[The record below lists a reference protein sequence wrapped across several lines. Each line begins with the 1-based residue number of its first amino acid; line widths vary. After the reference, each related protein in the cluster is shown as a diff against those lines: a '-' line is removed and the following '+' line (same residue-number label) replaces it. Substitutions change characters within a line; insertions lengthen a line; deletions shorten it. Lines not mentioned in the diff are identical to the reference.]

1 MAKNVN
7 MNEIENKK
15 VRNIIEEIKNANND
29 INDFSNM
36 KLKSDIVLYSKYISS
51 ILNEKEINKIIGLLD
66 KSKEEE
72 KNEEENIQE
81 LIPLSYRCLN
91 SDHGEKYITLDRKKQ
106 NLICKNCYLSGALE
120 TNLELNQPFIDQYL
134 KEEEQKKLNEES
146 PQNVIKET
154 SEESKNSESVEKL
167 INQYQMKKIISPKK
181 HTR

>member
-7 MNEIENKK
+7 VNEIENKK

-72 KNEEENIQE
+72 IIMLWKK
-81 LIPLSYRCLN
+81 LSNFNRYNDIFEIDLL
-91 SDHGEKYITLDRKKQ
+91 E
-106 NLICKNCYLSGALE
+106 ALE
-120 TNLELNQPFIDQYL
+120 NSFFEYSLIEISINMEANLKKFEDKKKNVLIVLQKLYSM
-134 KEEEQKKLNEES
+134 EQEKK
-146 PQNVIKET
+146 
-154 SEESKNSESVEKL
+154 
-167 INQYQMKKIISPKK
+167 
-181 HTR
+181 